1 MVKMVTDGYAIFAI
15 FTILTLITIVFISC
29 VTIPTMSK
37 AAKVSKKLVQKA
49 EPTASVLRPYEL
61 TVVVSPTVKAEKRAD
76 VISSL
81 KTMAEDSSG
90 KVLKV
95 DEWGLKDLA
104 YPINHQMS
112 GWYVFLLLKL
122 PSSAIAKL
130 QMSLGR
136 EKTILRHLLVTP

>member
-1 MVKMVTDGYAIFAI
+1 MLV
-15 FTILTLITIVFISC
+15 
-29 VTIPTMSK
+29 PTT
-37 AAKVSKKLVQKA
+37 KKLIKKIIKTEVN
-49 EPTASVLRPYEL
+49 SVNLREYEL

-81 KTMAEDSSG
+81 KTMAEDSNG
-90 KVLKV
+90 KIEKV

-104 YPINHQMS
+104 YPINHQRS

-122 PSSAIAKL
+122 PSSAVAKL
-130 QMSLGR
+130 QMNLER